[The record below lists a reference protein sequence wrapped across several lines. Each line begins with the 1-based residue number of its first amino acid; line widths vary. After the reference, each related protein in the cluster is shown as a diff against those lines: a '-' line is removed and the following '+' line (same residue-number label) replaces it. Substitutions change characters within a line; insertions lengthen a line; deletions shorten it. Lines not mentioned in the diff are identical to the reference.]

1 MHVTFVDYTKM
12 TSIQTFKSM
21 LYHHRLSQHIT
32 SCVRNRCKSTTTWTP
47 LTCLVNRSPISQYN
61 SAQHSP
67 SMPVQSYKF
76 FLQRETTR
84 FNPTWS
90 IWRYYSMKMP
100 SKKDKA
106 GKSKG
111 KSPTIELT
119 NEEIEGIIDQGK
131 MKAQLQQVLDH
142 LKENYIKNMSLRTS
156 TGIFD
161 SLMVETDDGKFPLNQ
176 LAQIGQKNPQ
186 LVIINLASAPQ
197 YIPAVK
203 KAIQNSGMN
212 VNPQQE
218 GSSVFV
224 PIPKVTREYREGLA
238 KSAKT
243 LCEQSKIKMRD
254 IMKKYHKDIQKA
266 EKGHSQDLIQNLNVL
281 VQQILDDHIEEA
293 EKLMTQKRQELL
305 GE

>member
-1 MHVTFVDYTKM
+1 MSF
-12 TSIQTFKSM
+12 IQTFRSM
-21 LYHHRLSQHIT
+21 LHHYRLCQRIT
-32 SCVRNRCKSTTTWTP
+32 SCVPHRCKSATTRTP
-47 LTCLVNRSPISQYN
+47 LACVVNKSSLAQY
-61 SAQHSP
+61 SSKQQVIFI
-67 SMPVQSYKF
+67 PVQSCNF

-84 FNPTWS
+84 LNPTWS
-90 IWRYYSMKMP
+90 VWRYYSVRMP

-111 KSPTIELT
+111 KSMELT
-119 NEEIEGIIDQGK
+119 SEEIDGIIDPEK
-131 MKAQLQQVLDH
+131 IKAQLQQVLDH

-161 SLMVETDDGKFPLNQ
+161 SLMVETEDGKFPLNQ

-186 LVIINLASAPQ
+186 LVIINMPSSPQ

-212 VNPQQE
+212 VHPQQD
-218 GSSVFV
+218 GSSIFV
-224 PIPKVTREYREGLA
+224 PIPKVTREHREGLA

-243 LCEQSKIKMRD
+243 LCEQAKVKMRD
-254 IMKKYHKDIQKA
+254 VMKKYHKDIQKA
-266 EKGHSQDLIQNLNVL
+266 EKSHSQDLIQNLNTFVK
-281 VQQILDDHIEEA
+281 QILDDHIEEA

-305 GE
+305 GDQ